1 MTHLPDPDSQPEFYQ
16 SVVIKRFIAWLFD
29 IAFISLLC
37 TVAILLTFGLGFFI
51 LAVIYALISFVYR
64 VVTIANGSATLGMR
78 FMGIELRDAFGARM
92 STGMAIA
99 HTTGYFVS
107 MAIPILQIISVIMMI
122 TSARCQGL
130 TDAFL
135 GTVMINQRAGKT
147 LE

>member
-16 SVVIKRFIAWLFD
+16 SVATKRFVAWLFD
-29 IAFISLLC
+29 IALISLLC
-37 TVAILLTFGLGFFI
+37 IVPVFLTFGAGLFF
-51 LAVIYALISFVYR
+51 LPLIYGVISFVYR

-92 STGMAIA
+92 DMGKAVA
-99 HTTGYFVS
+99 HTAGYFVS
-107 MAIPILQIISVIMMI
+107 MAFFVVQIVSVIMML

-135 GTVMINQRAGKT
+135 GTVMINQRA
-147 LE
+147 

>member
-1 MTHLPDPDSQPEFYQ
+1 MPHLPDPDSQPEFYQ
-16 SVVIKRFIAWLFD
+16 SEATKRFFAWLFD

-37 TVAILLTFGLGFFI
+37 TVAILLTFGMGFFI
-51 LAVIYALISFVYR
+51 LALIYAVISFVYR

-92 STGMAIA
+92 DTGKAIA
-99 HTTGYFVS
+99 HTAGYFVS
-107 MAIPILQIISVIMMI
+107 MAIPVLQIISVIMMM

-135 GTVMINQRAGKT
+135 GTVMINQRA
-147 LE
+147 

>member
-1 MTHLPDPDSQPEFYQ
+1 MSHLPDPDSQPEFYQ
-16 SVVIKRFIAWLFD
+16 SVATKRFFAWLFD

-37 TVAILLTFGLGFFI
+37 TVAILLTFGMGFFI
-51 LAVIYALISFVYR
+51 LALIYAVVSFVYR

-92 STGMAIA
+92 DTGKAVA
-99 HTTGYFVS
+99 HTAGYFVS
-107 MAIPILQIISVIMMI
+107 MAFPVLQVISVIMMM

-135 GTVMINQRAGKT
+135 GTVMINQRA
-147 LE
+147 

>member
-16 SVVIKRFIAWLFD
+16 SVATKRFFAWLFD

-51 LAVIYALISFVYR
+51 LALIYAVISFVYR

-92 STGMAIA
+92 DTGKAIA
-99 HTTGYFVS
+99 HTAGYFVS
-107 MAIPILQIISVIMMI
+107 MAIPVLQIISVIMMM
-122 TSARCQGL
+122 TNARNQGL
-130 TDAFL
+130 TDTFL
-135 GTVMINQRAGKT
+135 GTVMINQRA
-147 LE
+147 

>member
-1 MTHLPDPDSQPEFYQ
+1 MTHLPDPDTQPEFYQ
-16 SVVIKRFIAWLFD
+16 SVATKRFFAWLFD

-37 TVAILLTFGLGFFI
+37 TVAIVLTFGAGLFI
-51 LAVIYALISFVYR
+51 LALIYAVVSFVYR

-92 STGMAIA
+92 DTGKAVA
-99 HTTGYFVS
+99 HTAGYFVS
-107 MAIPILQIISVIMMI
+107 MAFTVLQIISVIMMM

-135 GTVMINQRAGKT
+135 GTVMINRRA
-147 LE
+147 

>member
-16 SVVIKRFIAWLFD
+16 SVATKRFFAWLFD

-37 TVAILLTFGLGFFI
+37 TVAILLTFGMGFFI
-51 LAVIYALISFVYR
+51 LALIYAVVSFVYR

-92 STGMAIA
+92 DTGKAIA
-99 HTTGYFVS
+99 HTAGYFVS
-107 MAIPILQIISVIMMI
+107 IAFPVLQIMSVIMMM

-135 GTVMINQRAGKT
+135 GTVMINQRA
-147 LE
+147 